1 MSTANLEDILNAEE
15 VIPIVLLQ
23 GLSENVCSEE
33 INVNIPY
40 KVTKIDLKYQVHNK
54 WGKSLI
60 EMPLFTI
67 NNIQNHR
74 KLSGKSKGLSI
85 KKTLLRG
92 KKFQEERYI
101 SSDSIFTYSAN
112 NVFKTK
118 GLCRASMKKDI
129 WEVTV
134 HISQNSSQVIYAC
147 CSCPAGMSG
156 YCNHVMAL
164 LLELADYSTK
174 FLKKVP
180 TEISCTSKQRQWG
193 VPGGK
198 KRYKAPIMSSIVKK
212 ENNKRGIKS
221 TFWICPCCTT
231 HSHLQICQYKIWSI
245 SNRLT
250 SKYALASCGTTFYL
264 EYLPLKELSDD
275 YNDIVPDCIF
285 SFEKKNY
292 LKKIEVTYL
301 EAKNIEKATVLQNF
315 SDKWFALRRNK
326 ITSSN
331 AHKVYIKT
339 KNFDSLITIFT
350 QKLNLIDS
358 KLFQKAIKHG
368 KDFEPIARETYIDV
382 MKYKLNHSIKCRET
396 GIVIQPK
403 LPWLAASPDG
413 KLINGELNNEFG
425 LIEIKCPWSKRNRTP
440 KELVLDESFYVKMK
454 NDKPVLRK
462 KNVNGYYTQIQ
473 MALGI
478 SQVTFCD
485 FIVYTFKG
493 CIIIRIPF
501 DIMYFK
507 DVVNKLNLFYIKYLL
522 PAIVE
527 LETSQIEQ

>member
-1 MSTANLEDILNAEE
+1 MSTANLEDILNTEE
-15 VIPIVLLQ
+15 VIPIVLLE
-23 GLSENVCSEE
+23 GLYENVCSED
-33 INVNIPY
+33 INVHIPY

-118 GLCRASMKKDI
+118 GLCKASMKKDI

-174 FLKKVP
+174 LLKKVP

-193 VPGGK
+193 IPGEK
-198 KRYKAPIMSSIVKK
+198 KRYKAPIMSSIIKK

-221 TFWICPCCTT
+221 TLYDPRLLFNEQYMNLKVLEIQKKLIEVNYKIGFAHVVPPIHTYKYVNT
-231 HSHLQICQYKIWSI
+231 RFGPFPTGSPLSMHLQVVEPHFEIVSNIQELPKHKTAIQEPKIE
-245 SNRLT
+245 
-250 SKYALASCGTTFYL
+250 F

-275 YNDIVPDCIF
+275 YNDIVPDCVF

-301 EAKNIEKATVLQNF
+301 EAKNIEKATVLQNL
-315 SDKWFALRRNK
+315 SDEWFALRRNK

-413 KLINGELNNEFG
+413 MLINGELNNECG
-425 LIEIKCPWSKRNRTP
+425 LIEIKCPWSKRNHTP
-440 KELVLDESFYVKMK
+440 KELVLDKSFYVKMK

-462 KNVNGYYTQIQ
+462 KI
-473 MALGI
+473 
-478 SQVTFCD
+478 
-485 FIVYTFKG
+485 
-493 CIIIRIPF
+493 
-501 DIMYFK
+501 
-507 DVVNKLNLFYIKYLL
+507 
-522 PAIVE
+522 
-527 LETSQIEQ
+527 

>member
-85 KKTLLRG
+85 KKTLLR
-92 KKFQEERYI
+92 
-101 SSDSIFTYSAN
+101 
-112 NVFKTK
+112 
-118 GLCRASMKKDI
+118 DI

-198 KRYKAPIMSSIVKK
+198 KRYKAPIMSSVVKK

-221 TFWICPCCTT
+221 TLYDPRLLFNEQYMNLKVLEIQKKLIEVNYKIGFAHVVPPIHTYKYVNT
-231 HSHLQICQYKIWSI
+231 RFGQFPTGSPLSMHLQVVEPHFEILSNIQELPKHKTDIQEPKIE
-245 SNRLT
+245 
-250 SKYALASCGTTFYL
+250 F
-264 EYLPLKELSDD
+264 EYLPLKEL
-275 YNDIVPDCIF
+275 
-285 SFEKKNY
+285 K
-292 LKKIEVTYL
+292 VTYL

-413 KLINGELNNEFG
+413 MLIKGELNNEFG

-462 KNVNGYYTQIQ
+462 KKCNGYYTQIQ